1 MKKLVKPIL
10 FCFVL
15 YYLLPIIV
23 TILYASSTKWSKS
36 LLPSD
41 FTLQWFQQ
49 LLTDREFIAAVGR
62 SLLLAGVVL
71 VTILLFMIPT
81 IIWIHLYFPRLN
93 RWLEKL
99 LLLPYALPGVILVTA
114 LLRTYA
120 KTGIPM
126 FVVLVGAL
134 FITALPIVYLSL
146 NNQMRLINLK
156 ELVDAAETLGA
167 PMSTII
173 IQVLFPNI
181 RIGTTLVSLMIF
193 SSVFGEYMLTNL
205 LIGGRFQ
212 TVRIYMLRRM
222 NENGHLAS
230 AVMVLYLLFMVG
242 IALATFMLTYRQKQQ
257 LSLKQTRKEK
267 QSKKEALKGVV
278 TENVF
283 RNT

>member
-10 FCFVL
+10 AIFAL
-15 YYLLPIIV
+15 YYFLPIIGTV
-23 TILYASSTKWSKS
+23 LYASSTKWSKS
-36 LLPSD
+36 ILPQD

-49 LLTDREFIAAVGR
+49 LLTDPEFIAAVGR

-71 VTILLFMIPT
+71 LTILVIMIPT
-81 IIWIHLYFPRLN
+81 IIWIHLYYPRLN
-93 RWLEKL
+93 QWLEKL
-99 LLLPYALPGVILVTA
+99 VLLPYALPGVILVTA

-134 FITALPIVYLSL
+134 FITALPIVFLGI

-156 ELVDAAETLGA
+156 ELVDAASTLGA
-167 PMSTII
+167 SMSTIVFR
-173 IQVLFPNI
+173 VLFPNI

-242 IALATFMLTYRQKQQ
+242 IALATFILTNHQK
-257 LSLKQTRKEK
+257 LSVKQTTEAK
-267 QSKKEALKGVV
+267 QPKKEALKGVV

>member
-1 MKKLVKPIL
+1 MKRLVKPIL
-10 FCFVL
+10 VCFAL
-15 YYLLPIIV
+15 YYFLPIIGTV
-23 TILYASSTKWSKS
+23 LYASSTKWSKS
-36 LLPSD
+36 ILPQD
-41 FTLQWFQQ
+41 LTLQWFRQ
-49 LLTDREFIAAVGR
+49 LLSDSQFIAAVGR
-62 SLLLAGVVL
+62 SLLLAVVVL
-71 VTILLFMIPT
+71 LTILIVMIPT
-81 IIWIHLYFPRLN
+81 IIWIHLYYPRLN
-93 RWLEKL
+93 QWLEKL
-99 LLLPYALPGVILVTA
+99 VLLPYALPGVILVTA

-120 KTGIPM
+120 QTGIPM

-134 FITALPIVYLSL
+134 FITALPIVYLGI

-156 ELVDAAETLGA
+156 ELVDAASTLGA
-167 PMSTII
+167 PMSTIVFR
-173 IQVLFPNI
+173 VLFPNI

-212 TVRIYMLRRM
+212 TVRIYMFRRM

-242 IALATFMLTYRQKQQ
+242 IALATFFLTNRQK
-257 LSLKQTRKEK
+257 LSLKQPVEAKK
-267 QSKKEALKGVV
+267 PKKEVIKGGV

>member
-1 MKKLVKPIL
+1 MKKLIKPIL

-15 YYLLPIIV
+15 YYLLPIIG

-71 VTILLFMIPT
+71 VTILLLMIPT

-120 KTGIPM
+120 ETGIPM

-156 ELVDAAETLGA
+156 ELVDAAETLG
-167 PMSTII
+167 
-173 IQVLFPNI
+173 VLFPNI
-181 RIGTTLVSLMIF
+181 RIGVTLVSLMIF

-242 IALATFMLTYRQKQQ
+242 IALTTFMLTYRQKQQ
-257 LSLKQTRKEK
+257 LSLKQTREEK
-267 QSKKEALKGVV
+267 QSKKKPLK
-278 TENVF
+278 EL
-283 RNT
+283 

>member
-1 MKKLVKPIL
+1 MKKLIKPIL

-15 YYLLPIIV
+15 YYLLPIIG

-71 VTILLFMIPT
+71 VTILLLMIPT

-120 KTGIPM
+120 ETGIPM

-146 NNQMRLINLK
+146 NNQMRLINLRCSRNLGRPDVYDYYPGAVSK
-156 ELVDAAETLGA
+156 HPYRCDPSFSDDFFFGFWGVHADEPVDWRSISDGTHLYAAADERKR
-167 PMSTII
+167 P
-173 IQVLFPNI
+173 
-181 RIGTTLVSLMIF
+181 
-193 SSVFGEYMLTNL
+193 FG
-205 LIGGRFQ
+205 
-212 TVRIYMLRRM
+212 
-222 NENGHLAS
+222 
-230 AVMVLYLLFMVG
+230 
-242 IALATFMLTYRQKQQ
+242 
-257 LSLKQTRKEK
+257 
-267 QSKKEALKGVV
+267 
-278 TENVF
+278 
-283 RNT
+283 